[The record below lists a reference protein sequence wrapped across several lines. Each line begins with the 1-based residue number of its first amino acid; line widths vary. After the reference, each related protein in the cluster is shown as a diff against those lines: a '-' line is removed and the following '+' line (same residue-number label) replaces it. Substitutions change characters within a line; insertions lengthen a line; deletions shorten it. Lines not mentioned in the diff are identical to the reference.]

1 MIAGA
6 AGLLP
11 PELFTLAPVEAAVL
25 PLPLDAAPVVFSFLL
40 VEPLDPLDEFCCF
53 ILVVVVVVVVVED
66 VVLVVFRV

>member
-6 AGLLP
+6 VGLLP
-11 PELFTLAPVEAAVL
+11 PELFTVAPVEAALL

-53 ILVVVVVVVVVED
+53 ILVVVVVVED

>member
-11 PELFTLAPVEAAVL
+11 PALFTTAPVEAAVL
-25 PLPLDAAPVVFSFLL
+25 PLPLAAAPVVFSFLV
-40 VEPLDPLDEFCCF
+40 VEPLDEFCCF
-53 ILVVVVVVVVVED
+53 ILVVVLVVVVVVVED